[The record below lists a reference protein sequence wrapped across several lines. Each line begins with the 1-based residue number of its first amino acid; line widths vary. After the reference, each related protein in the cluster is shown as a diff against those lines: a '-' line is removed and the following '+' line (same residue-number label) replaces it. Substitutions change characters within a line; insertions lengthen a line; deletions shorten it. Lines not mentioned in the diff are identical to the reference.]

1 MLKAIESDLYRI
13 SKDEDY
19 EDDVYRVEIKET
31 GKYIV
36 IFKDELN
43 ELIDLLTKTK
53 EIL

>member
-13 SKDEDY
+13 SKGEDY
-19 EDDVYRVEIKET
+19 EDDAYRIEIKET
-31 GKYIV
+31 ENYIV

>member
-13 SKDEDY
+13 SKDGDY
-19 EDDVYRVEIKET
+19 EDEVYRVEIKET
-31 GKYIV
+31 GNYIL
-36 IFKDELN
+36 IFKNELN